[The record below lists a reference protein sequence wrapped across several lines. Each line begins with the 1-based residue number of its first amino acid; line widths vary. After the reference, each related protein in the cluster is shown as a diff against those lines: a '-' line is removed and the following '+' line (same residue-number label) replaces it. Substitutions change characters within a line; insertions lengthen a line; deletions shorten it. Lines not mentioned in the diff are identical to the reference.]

1 MTEPDARMVRIAEI
15 EIDPDQLSAYNAFL
29 TEEITA
35 SIEREPGVLMLHAVS
50 EKTAPHRIRI
60 LEVYASVSAYEA
72 HIQTPHFLTYKTG
85 TAAMV
90 TSLRLIEV
98 DPITLASK

>member
-50 EKTAPHRIRI
+50 EKAAPHRIRI
-60 LEVYASVSAYEA
+60 LEVYASIAAYEA
-72 HIQTPHFLTYKTG
+72 HIQTPHFLKYNTG

-90 TSLRLIEV
+90 TSLRLIDV
-98 DPITLASK
+98 DPITLTSK